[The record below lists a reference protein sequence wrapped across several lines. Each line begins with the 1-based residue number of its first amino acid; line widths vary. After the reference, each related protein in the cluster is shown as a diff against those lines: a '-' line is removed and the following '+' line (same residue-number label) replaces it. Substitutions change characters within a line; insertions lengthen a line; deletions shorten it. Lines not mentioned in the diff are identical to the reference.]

1 MYSVWYSDEIQKRV
15 VIILELTSMQ
25 TLDFR
30 CVFLM
35 V

>member
-15 VIILELTSMQ
+15 VITLKLTSMQ